1 MLKTERINDQQ
12 ILAALIA
19 SGSIRAAAKSAGVAE
34 STIRNRMADPD
45 FRAKYDAMR
54 GELLQEAAQGLTA
67 RLESATATMSEIME
81 DGQNPASVRVS
92 AADAV
97 LRHALRYLE
106 AADILR
112 RLDALEAAAQEAEP

>member
-1 MLKTERINDQQ
+1 MAKISDET
-12 ILAALIA
+12 ILSALISA
-19 SGSIRAAAKSAGVAE
+19 GSIRGAAKRANISEGTV
-34 STIRNRMADPD
+34 RNRLSDPD
-45 FRAKYDAMR
+45 FRAEFDKLR

-81 DGQNPASVRVS
+81 DGKNPASVRVS

-97 LRHALRYLE
+97 LRHALRYVE

-112 RLDALEAAAQEAEP
+112 RLDALEAAQEEET

>member
-1 MLKTERINDQQ
+1 MERINDER

-19 SGSIRAAAKSAGVAE
+19 NGSIRAAAKSAGVAE

-45 FRAKYDAMR
+45 FRAEFDKLR

-81 DGQNPASVRVS
+81 DGKNPASVRVS

-97 LRHALRYLE
+97 LRHALRYVE

-112 RLDALEAAAQEAEP
+112 RLDALEAAQEGET

>member
-1 MLKTERINDQQ
+1 MERINDKQ

-19 SGSIRAAAKSAGVAE
+19 NGSIRAAAKSAGVAE

-45 FRAKYDAMR
+45 FRAEFDKIR

-81 DGQNPASVRVS
+81 DSIGSDS
-92 AADAV
+92 IGSSD
-97 LRHALRYLE
+97 
-106 AADILR
+106 
-112 RLDALEAAAQEAEP
+112 

>member
-67 RLESATATMSEIME
+67 RLESATATMAEIME

-97 LRHALRYLE
+97 LRHALRYVE

-112 RLDALEAAAQEAEP
+112 RLDALEAAQENET